1 MRFES
6 RVVMVMIKFVWDVRP
21 CSFRDRLQKIL

>member
-1 MRFES
+1 
-6 RVVMVMIKFVWDVRP
+6 MVMIKFVWYGRP